1 MYQDVTRKIHVL
13 AGEHLGHD
21 GTKRLYITHF
31 DAISQAELA
40 QITYLWKSCG
50 IGRRCKE
57 TR

>member
-13 AGEHLGHD
+13 AGEHLGHNV
-21 GTKRLYITHF
+21 TKRRYITRF

-40 QITYLWKSCG
+40 QITYLWKTCG
-50 IGRRCKE
+50 IGRRYKE